1 MMRYGYDY
9 AGPMAGFG
17 FGAFGLGFILIL
29 AWTLYWKGTA
39 LWRAARLGHKEW
51 FIALL
56 IINTMGLLEIA
67 YLYYFTNSE
76 DTEKEV
82 VVESEQK

>member
-1 MMRYGYDY
+1 MRYGYDY
-9 AGPMAGFG
+9 YGPMAGFG
-17 FGAFGLGFILIL
+17 FSAFDLGFMLL
-29 AWTLYWKGTA
+29 LVWTLYWKGTA

-67 YLYYFTNSE
+67 YLYYFTNS
-76 DTEKEV
+76 DADEKEIY
-82 VVESEQK
+82 VESEKK